1 MFYMWS
7 YTLYS
12 FSLAVDNLKS
22 SEGIL
27 DLMGDSEQSLAKQNS
42 NKRKWDPV
50 SHKYVTAQSLQK
62 NQVKKIKSES
72 GHWIPITYKSDRYE
86 KWQEKSKLKNSA
98 AEGNDEEE
106 EKKIAPCKYN
116 IKFVILLGTISIKLI
131 IIIPIS

>member
-1 MFYMWS
+1 
-7 YTLYS
+7 
-12 FSLAVDNLKS
+12 LAVDNLKS

-50 SHKYVTAQSLQK
+50 SHKYVSKQSLEK

-106 EKKIAPCKYN
+106 QKKIAPCKYN
-116 IKFVILLGTISIKLI
+116 KCNLTRNHYH
-131 IIIPIS
+131 

>member
-1 MFYMWS
+1 
-7 YTLYS
+7 
-12 FSLAVDNLKS
+12 LAVDNLKS

-50 SHKYVTAQSLQK
+50 SHKYVTAQSLEK

-86 KWQEKSKLKNSA
+86 KWQEKSKLKNSV
-98 AEGNDEEE
+98 AEGNNEED

-116 IKFVILLGTISIKLI
+116 INVIFLESI
-131 IIIPIS
+131 IIKFLFAHTLYLYQLTMVIEISR